1 MKLFFIKK
9 IILSMLNPAPA
20 PFMPGFIK
28 SIAKRPRI
36 FAFIILVAQW
46 LDLKRQTTIKK
57 DYVINDEYYKKVQD
71 YNADVT
77 LKKIVTT
84 TRRAEELFQVI
95 VLPPRN
101 IKDEKLLLIG
111 PRNIQELIMAWVYG
125 FTWKNIE
132 AIDLYSTNQKITVM
146 NMEDMKFDD
155 GLFDAV
161 LMANTFAY
169 AKQPDRLLS
178 EISRV
183 IKPGGKLVF
192 GATFLREETEFYGN
206 RIRGNEIKR
215 ILDKLPLDIYYYNP
229 IDKINASGNSQTIHL
244 LGLVKN
250 INNIDE
256 KVDRIEL

>member
-1 MKLFFIKK
+1 M
-9 IILSMLNPAPA
+9 NPAPA
-20 PFMPGFIK
+20 PFTPGFIK

-36 FAFIILVAQW
+36 FALLILVAQW

-77 LKKIVTT
+77 LKKIITT
-84 TRRAEELFQVI
+84 TRRAEELFQAI

-111 PRNIQELIMAWVYG
+111 PRNIQELIMAWIYG
-125 FTWKNIE
+125 FTWNNIE

-155 GLFDAV
+155 ASFDAV

-169 AKQPDRLLS
+169 AKKPDRLLS

-183 IKPGGKLVF
+183 LKPGGNLVF
-192 GATFLREETEFYGN
+192 GATFVSEETEFYGN
-206 RIRGNEIKR
+206 KICGDEIKS
-215 ILDKLPLDIYYYNP
+215 IIDKLPLDIYYYNP
-229 IDKINASGNSQTIHL
+229 IDKINAAGNLQTVHL

-250 INNIDE
+250 TNNIDD